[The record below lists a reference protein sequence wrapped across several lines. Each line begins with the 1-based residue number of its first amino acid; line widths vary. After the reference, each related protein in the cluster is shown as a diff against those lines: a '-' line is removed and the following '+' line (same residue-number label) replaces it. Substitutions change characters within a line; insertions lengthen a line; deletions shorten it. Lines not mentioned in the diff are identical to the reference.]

1 MKKFI
6 LFVGLLILIVSGGV
20 LFVRSVKISK
30 VVCKSQFGPCENE
43 LDSKLQSAKGKTIFD
58 AKTLLNEVLKKD
70 TKILRFSVGFQLPA
84 GFNVSVI
91 EKKAIV
97 AFVPRGGGDFI
108 LVSGDGEILAHDKNS
123 LLPKVT
129 SYLELDHERLV
140 YVANLV
146 SSLYIFYNVNSAIV
160 DSDGIK
166 ISGINGMDVIF
177 PLDGDRDVILGSLSL
192 ILSRLPSVKEDT
204 KIKVIDLRFKNPVL
218 R

>member
-6 LFVGLLILIVSGGV
+6 LFVVFLILLGAGGFF
-20 LFVRSVKISK
+20 LVRAIRISR
-30 VVCKSQFGPCENE
+30 VVCKSQFGPCQND
-43 LDSKLQSAKGKTIFD
+43 LDSKLQLAKGKGIFE
-58 AKTLLNEVLKKD
+58 AKAYLNDTLKKD
-70 TKILRFSVGFQLPA
+70 SKILRFSVGFLLPS

-91 EKKAIV
+91 EKKALV

-108 LVSGDGEILAHDKNS
+108 LVSGDGEILAHEKTS
-123 LLPKVT
+123 LLPKIT

-140 YVANLV
+140 YAANLV
-146 SSLYIFYNVNSAIV
+146 SSLYIFYNVNSATI
-160 DSDGIK
+160 DNDGIK
-166 ISGINGMDVIF
+166 VSGINGMDVIF
-177 PLDGDRDVILGSLSL
+177 PLDGDRDVLLGSLSL

>member
-6 LFVGLLILIVSGGV
+6 LVLLFIALILLGGFF
-20 LFVRSVKISK
+20 LIRGIKISK
-30 VVCKSQFGPCENE
+30 IICKSQFGPCQSD
-43 LDSKLQSAKGKTIFD
+43 LDTRLSSAKGRSITD
-58 AKTLLNEVLKKD
+58 ARSYLNEVLKKD
-70 TKILRFSVGFQLPA
+70 TRILRYSVGFQLPS

-91 EKKAIV
+91 EKKALV
-97 AFVPRGGGDFI
+97 AFVPRGGGDFV
-108 LVSGDGEILAHDKNS
+108 LVSGDGEILSHEKSS

-146 SSLYIFYNVNSAIV
+146 SSLYIFYNVNSATI
-160 DSDGIK
+160 DNDGIK

-177 PLDGDRDVILGSLSL
+177 PLDGDRDVLLGSLSL